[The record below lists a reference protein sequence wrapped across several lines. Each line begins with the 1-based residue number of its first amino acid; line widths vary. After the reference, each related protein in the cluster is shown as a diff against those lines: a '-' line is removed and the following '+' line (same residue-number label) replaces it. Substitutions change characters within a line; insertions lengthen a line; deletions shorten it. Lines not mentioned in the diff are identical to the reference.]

1 MSSRTL
7 LRATVVSALATC
19 AAAHVPLVHPGNGN
33 ALHWGRPYDVSIV
46 INASGSEDIQDGSHV
61 TALRNA
67 IDAWNAIGG
76 MTLQLE
82 ENRSSTQQSRTDW
95 ASDSIHLILFDEDD
109 SSGYF
114 PDGTGIV
121 ALTPVYFASSGA
133 ILDADV
139 LFNGSE
145 FQFATRPSALRFDVQ
160 DVATHEL
167 GHFVGLDHSG
177 WAGSTLYPYVDPLVL
192 LHRSPSQ
199 DEICGL
205 RGTYPAAAFAALRGT
220 LRRTSN
226 DTIVRGAQVV
236 ALDADGRTRAS
247 ALSNS
252 TGGFSLI
259 GLLAGGYTLYATPL
273 DGPVSEGN
281 LGSGHTIET
290 DFASTT
296 LGSWSVAAGEDRSL
310 PTQHVDPDVALAL
323 GRNNDEFPLRAIAGQ
338 TRSFSLRGVGLVN
351 GCTLS
356 ASDPALLVDVTAW
369 NGTMVSFQVT
379 TPIDSPPGHAD
390 LAVENPV
397 GARSFLSGALE
408 ITPRDPLLA
417 SVDPAQG
424 TKHGGTQLT
433 IHGARFVPGSRV
445 VLGTQIYV
453 DGAAD
458 GCTVVDSTTITLTTL
473 STPAGDADVVVID
486 PSGDEAR
493 LVAGFRFEALPQI
506 ATLFPA
512 AGSAGGGTLL
522 TLTGADFEPGCTVSI
537 DGVAQASVEYV
548 DSTLLRVTTGAYV
561 AGGPYTLD
569 VVNPLGASAS
579 TAFAYALDPDPLV
592 TGLDP
597 AIGSA
602 SGGDE
607 ITIHGANFFASTNV
621 WFGADAE
628 TGLGGTP
635 AAEIT
640 FVDANTL
647 IVVTPAVS
655 SGVRDLVV
663 RDDIT
668 GQAMALAGA
677 FTFTSSGGSGGC
689 SIAPLAPPSG
699 PAERLAGGMWLAL
712 VLVVLSLRTRRLRR
726 RAA

>member
-1 MSSRTL
+1 MSARTL
-7 LRATVVSALATC
+7 PRALFTAVLATC

-46 INASGSEDIQDGSHV
+46 INSTGSEDILDGSHV

-76 MTLQLE
+76 STLQLE
-82 ENRSSTQQSRTDW
+82 ENRSATQQSRTDW
-95 ASDSIHLILFDEDD
+95 ASDSVHLILFDEDD

-145 FQFATRPSALRFDVQ
+145 FEFATHPSALRFDVQ
-160 DVATHEL
+160 DVAAHEL

-177 WAGSTLYPYVDPLVL
+177 WAGATLYPYVDPLVL

-199 DEICGL
+199 DEVCGL
-205 RGTYPAAAFAALRGT
+205 RGTYPGSAFAALRGT

-226 DTIVRGAQVV
+226 ETIVRGAQIV

-247 ALSNS
+247 ALTNS

-259 GLLAGGYTLYATPL
+259 GLSAGDYTLYATPL
-273 DGPVSEGN
+273 DGPVSEAN
-281 LGSGHTIET
+281 LGSGHTVET

-296 LGSWSVAAGEDRSL
+296 LGNWSVAAGEDRSL
-310 PTQHVDPDVALAL
+310 PTQHVDADVALSL
-323 GRNNDEFPLRAIAGQ
+323 GRNNDEYPLRAAAGQ
-338 TRSFSLRGVGLVN
+338 TRSFSLRGVGLVA
-351 GCTLS
+351 GCTLV
-356 ASDPALLVDVTAW
+356 ASDPALIVDVTAW
-369 NGTMVSFQVT
+369 SGTTVSFQIT

-390 LAVENPV
+390 LQLENLAGEHAFLT
-397 GARSFLSGALE
+397 GAIE

-433 IHGARFVPGSRV
+433 LHGARFVPGSRV

-453 DGAAD
+453 DGETD
-458 GCTVVDSTTITLTTL
+458 GCTVVDATTITLTTL
-473 STPAGDADVVVID
+473 ATPAGDTDVVVID
-486 PSGDEAR
+486 PSGDEGR
-493 LVAGFRFEALPQI
+493 LAAGFRFEALPQI

-512 AGSAGGGTLL
+512 VGSADGGTLL

-537 DGVAQASVEYV
+537 DGVAQANVEYV
-548 DSTLLRVTTGAYV
+548 DATLLRVTTAAYV
-561 AGGPYTLD
+561 AGGPYTLE

-592 TGLDP
+592 TSIDP

-602 SGGDE
+602 SGGEE

-621 WFGADAE
+621 WFGADAL

-640 FVDANTL
+640 IIDANTL
-647 IVVTPAVS
+647 LVVTPAVS

-668 GQAMALAGA
+668 GQALSLAGA

-689 SIAPLAPPSG
+689 SIVPLAPPSG
-699 PAERLAGGMWLAL
+699 PMDRFAGGVWFAL
-712 VLVVLSLRTRRLRR
+712 VLVVLSLRARTLRR